1 MFPRVARRP
10 RTCVA
15 LTAAVALLAVAGAV
29 PASAAGPFEPND
41 NIGQAYGP
49 LTGGADYSAALETRS
64 DRDYYIFYAAGQ
76 AQLDI
81 AFSVGL
87 VGCPTLTL
95 ADRNN
100 GQVLGF
106 VRPGAGTTAHIRY
119 SSPPGGSRFFLTVE
133 TDACADPGK
142 AAPYTVRIDP
152 GNGVTGG
159 ASIPPPTA
167 TSEPNDSAGQAWG
180 PLTARTMYG
189 ASLDASSDTQDWF
202 AFYAN
207 PDQQFDAQL
216 WATGTGCET
225 LTITTTGTDGS
236 TTTVGDMGGDIQA
249 ISHITATAGPGGGTY
264 WMDIHAFYCTD
275 SYEFVVDSPQPLPSS
290 PPTHPAPAPAPA
302 RGPATAPVPAQ
313 AKTVDEAACRS
324 ARTVESHARSVLVR
338 ARRSRDRA
346 RSARA
351 RRARARVVN
360 RRFAAWKRARAT
372 RRVKCTPH

>member
-1 MFPRVARRP
+1 MFACVARRL
-10 RTCVA
+10 RTCAA
-15 LTAAVALLAVAGAV
+15 LTGAVALLAAVGAV

-49 LTGGADYSAALETRS
+49 LTGATDYSAALESRS
-64 DRDYYIFYAAGQ
+64 DRDYYMFYAASQ

-81 AFSVGL
+81 AFTVGL
-87 VGCPTLTL
+87 AGCPTLLL

-100 GQVLGF
+100 GEVLGF
-106 VRPGAGTTAHIRY
+106 VRPSAGTTAHIRY
-119 SSPPGGSRFFLTVE
+119 TSPPGGSRFFLTVE
-133 TDACADPGK
+133 TDSCADPGK
-142 AAPYTVRIDP
+142 PAPYTVRIDP
-152 GNGVTGG
+152 GGGVTGG

-180 PLTARTMYG
+180 PLTAGTMYS
-189 ASLDASSDTQDWF
+189 ASLDASGDNQDWF
-202 AFYAN
+202 VFYAN
-207 PDQQFDAQL
+207 PNQQFDAQL

-225 LTITTTGTDGS
+225 MTITTSGTDGS
-236 TTTVGDMGGDIQA
+236 TTSVGSVGGDIQA

-264 WMDIHAFYCTD
+264 WMEIHAFYCSD

-290 PPTHPAPAPAPA
+290 PPAHLAPAPA
-302 RGPATAPVPAQ
+302 RAPATAPVPAQ
-313 AKTVDEAACRS
+313 AKTIDEAACRS

-360 RRFAAWKRARAT
+360 RRFAAWKRARVT

>member
-1 MFPRVARRP
+1 MFPRVARPP
-10 RTCVA
+10 RTCAA

-49 LTGGADYSAALETRS
+49 LTGAADYSAALENRG

-87 VGCPTLTL
+87 VGCPTLLL

-100 GQVLGF
+100 GEVLGF

-119 SSPPGGSRFFLTVE
+119 TSPPGGSRFFLTVE
-133 TDACADPGK
+133 TDSCADPGK
-142 AAPYTVRIDP
+142 AAPYTIRIDP
-152 GNGVTGG
+152 RDGVTGG
-159 ASIPPPTA
+159 RSIPPPTA
-167 TSEPNDSAGQAWG
+167 TSEPNDSEGQAWG
-180 PLTARTMYG
+180 PLTAGTMYS
-189 ASLDASSDTQDWF
+189 ATLDASGDNQDWF
-202 AFYAN
+202 VFYAN
-207 PDQQFDAQL
+207 PNQQFDAQL

-225 LTITTTGTDGS
+225 MTITTSGTDGN
-236 TTTVGDMGGDIQA
+236 TTPVGSVGASIQA

-264 WMDIHAFYCTD
+264 WLEIHAFYCTD
-275 SYEFVVDSPQPLPSS
+275 SYEFVVDSPQPLPSG
-290 PPTHPAPAPAPA
+290 PPTHLAPA
-302 RGPATAPVPAQ
+302 RAPVTAPVTAPVPTS
-313 AKTVDEAACRS
+313 AKTLDEAACRS
-324 ARTVESHARSVLVR
+324 ARTVERHARSVLVR

-360 RRFAAWKRARAT
+360 RRFAAWHRARAT
-372 RRVKCTPH
+372 RRARCTPH